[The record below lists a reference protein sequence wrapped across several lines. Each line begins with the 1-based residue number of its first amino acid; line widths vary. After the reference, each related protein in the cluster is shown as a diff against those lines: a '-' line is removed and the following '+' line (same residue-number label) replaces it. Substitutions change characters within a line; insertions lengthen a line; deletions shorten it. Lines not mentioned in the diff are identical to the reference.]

1 MQCAERA
8 VRNWPD
14 TTYHRV
20 FMESWELIDDLKE
33 EFEFFCDSP
42 QHIQLYKDWISHH
55 RNLQRRLVKNLLNV
69 QDWRACARQRRGE
82 LGMRLASVRTAET
95 RDHTREALLSDQLG
109 SKTASITATVNV
121 PPLSAP
127 ANVPASSPPRISIQA
142 FSDILESSGS
152 GTAGALSAGLPASLP
167 ASLPAG
173 VPASVPPS
181 SPDSVYRP
189 PTVEDAKDE
198 GSTRTTTVDLRV
210 LNTRFLDNFQLFSG
224 MHNLNFIPY

>member
-1 MQCAERA
+1 
-8 VRNWPD
+8 
-14 TTYHRV
+14 
-20 FMESWELIDDLKE
+20 MESWELIDDLKE

-55 RNLQRRLVKNLLNV
+55 RNLQRRLVKNLLNF

-109 SKTASITATVNV
+109 SKTRVAAINRTSALSFSQASITATVNV

-127 ANVPASSPPRISIQA
+127 ANVPASSPPRIYIQA

-181 SPDSVYRP
+181 SPDSVYGP

-198 GSTRTTTVDLRV
+198 G
-210 LNTRFLDNFQLFSG
+210 
-224 MHNLNFIPY
+224 